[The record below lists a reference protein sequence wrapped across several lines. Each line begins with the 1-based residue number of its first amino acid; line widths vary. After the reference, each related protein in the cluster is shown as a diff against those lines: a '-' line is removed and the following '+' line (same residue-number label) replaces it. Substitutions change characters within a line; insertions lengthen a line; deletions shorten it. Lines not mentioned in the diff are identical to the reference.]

1 LSAASRNARSIL
13 HAWTFPPGCRK
24 QDGPANVAKVWQ
36 MLKEANS
43 KLKVKE
49 KLNNVATSM
58 FTVQEKPWSQPAKL
72 KGHAGEIK
80 HLKPMRKKLL
90 DTWQNAATNWQ
101 FFTKSYKKMIFSC

>member
-1 LSAASRNARSIL
+1 
-13 HAWTFPPGCRK
+13 
-24 QDGPANVAKVWQ
+24 
-36 MLKEANS
+36 MLKEAYS

-58 FTVQEKPWSQPAKL
+58 FTVQDKPWSQPAKL

-90 DTWQNAATNWQ
+90 AT
-101 FFTKSYKKMIFSC
+101 